1 MRFREDE
8 NGNIFVDNGIR
19 FKIQKDIGVKKA
31 LKNIKIG
38 NDSYVIIKELEN
50 TKIVEKDNKRY
61 VYSKK
66 KKIIITPNYDAK
78 KITKAPEIKASKGR
92 VKNDS
97 YTLEKHK
104 DLAERVQKVMDRRSG
119 CYRFEIA
126 KEIGFSATTLT
137 TFLNNKKV
145 NGSSLDV
152 VESWLKKNE

>member
-1 MRFREDE
+1 M
-8 NGNIFVDNGIR
+8 
-19 FKIQKDIGVKKA
+19 
-31 LKNIKIG
+31 KNIKIG

-78 KITKAPEIKASKGR
+78 KIAKAPEIKASKGR
-92 VKNDS
+92 PKNDS
-97 YTLEKHK
+97 YTLERHK
-104 DLAERVQKVMDRRSG
+104 NLSERVQKVMDKRSD

-126 KEIGFSATTLT
+126 REIGFSATTLT
-137 TFLNNKKV
+137 TFLNIKKV

-152 VESWLKKNE
+152 VESWLNKNE

>member
-1 MRFREDE
+1 MKKKTKTITVGFQS
-8 NGNIFVDNGIR
+8 
-19 FKIQKDIGVKKA
+19 FK
-31 LKNIKIG
+31 
-38 NDSYVIIKELEN
+38 IIKELEN
-50 TKIVEKDNKRY
+50 TIIVEKDKNRY
-61 VYSKK
+61 LYHKK

-92 VKNDS
+92 AKNDS

-104 DLAERVQKVMDRRSG
+104 DLAGRVQKVMDRRSG

-126 KEIGFSATTLT
+126 KEIGFSTTTLT

-152 VESWLKKNE
+152 VESWLLKNE

>member
-1 MRFREDE
+1 MTKIKTIAVGFQS
-8 NGNIFVDNGIR
+8 
-19 FKIQKDIGVKKA
+19 FK
-31 LKNIKIG
+31 
-38 NDSYVIIKELEN
+38 IIKELEN
-50 TKIVEKDNKRY
+50 TIIVEKDDKRY
-61 VYSKK
+61 LYHKK

-92 VKNDS
+92 AKNDS

-104 DLAERVQKVMDRRSG
+104 DLAERVQKVMDKRKG

-126 KEIGFSATTLT
+126 REIGFSPTTLT
-137 TFLNNKKV
+137 TFLNIKKV

>member
-1 MRFREDE
+1 M
-8 NGNIFVDNGIR
+8 
-19 FKIQKDIGVKKA
+19 
-31 LKNIKIG
+31 KNIKIG

-92 VKNDS
+92 AKNDS
-97 YTLEKHK
+97 YTFERHK
-104 DLAERVQKVMDRRSG
+104 DLSERVQKVMDRRSG
-119 CYRFEIA
+119 CYRFEVA

>member
-1 MRFREDE
+1 M
-8 NGNIFVDNGIR
+8 
-19 FKIQKDIGVKKA
+19 
-31 LKNIKIG
+31 
-38 NDSYVIIKELEN
+38 YH
-50 TKIVEKDNKRY
+50 
-61 VYSKK
+61 KK

-92 VKNDS
+92 AKNDS

-126 KEIGFSATTLT
+126 REIGFSTATLA
-137 TFLNNKKV
+137 TFLKNKKV

-152 VESWLKKNE
+152 VESWLEKNE